1 MELRRCQSSDLQ
13 AIIDLNE
20 AIYAALPD
28 KSVLRH
34 NSPEMIASCL
44 EEPNVTLGIWDG
56 SVLVAIGMLYVP
68 LCLEEDHF
76 HDLDLQGD
84 YKSANQKLFLVR
96 ESYRGQGLQRRL
108 IREVEK
114 VAVARGFNLLCT
126 TVAPNN
132 DFSIN
137 NFLKEGYVYA
147 KTEEKYGGL
156 LRNLYYKIVKKV
168 VFLQPNHINKYNK
181 NNLNHYTM
189 KKLFAIVALI
199 AAMSFAGKA
208 QAQIVAYLGY
218 APETFKTTNTIT
230 NTFSG
235 TNFQGFFLGGA
246 YNIELPF
253 LSGLGVAPGLQ
264 FRLNTR
270 SDNQNTQTQ
279 TLIDIPILVDY
290 VIPINKNITVAP
302 FVGPMLSLALS
313 GTSKNKNTDI
323 SYPWYGENGS
333 LNRFNLYGVVGAEGS
348 YANFMLFL
356 GYRFGFFDIDK
367 LDISKTKAN
376 GFFVGLGYS
385 F

>member
-156 LRNLYYKIVKKV
+156 LRNLYYKIVKKSS
-168 VFLQPNHINKYNK
+168 I
-181 NNLNHYTM
+181 
-189 KKLFAIVALI
+189 FAT
-199 AAMSFAGKA
+199 
-208 QAQIVAYLGY
+208 
-218 APETFKTTNTIT
+218 E
-230 NTFSG
+230 
-235 TNFQGFFLGGA
+235 
-246 YNIELPF
+246 
-253 LSGLGVAPGLQ
+253 
-264 FRLNTR
+264 
-270 SDNQNTQTQ
+270 
-279 TLIDIPILVDY
+279 
-290 VIPINKNITVAP
+290 
-302 FVGPMLSLALS
+302 
-313 GTSKNKNTDI
+313 
-323 SYPWYGENGS
+323 SY
-333 LNRFNLYGVVGAEGS
+333 
-348 YANFMLFL
+348 
-356 GYRFGFFDIDK
+356 
-367 LDISKTKAN
+367 
-376 GFFVGLGYS
+376 
-385 F
+385 